1 MSEGKGPKRAP
12 APTTYDDEPTIVWSP
27 PDWDPEDGVD
37 SSSSPRTAESQAPG
51 SMPGQEIEVEVRR
64 LSGPAALGPHA
75 RRTYEIWTRNRVY
88 SVDTRLECVEV
99 IDLATG
105 RSDPNHAFLGARLV
119 GGQLRQHDSNEL
131 TFPLPTLGSEA
142 VFQKQDRQRRIRLSV
157 TSRVTRVILHVHR
170 VKVGSDERDGA
181 WGKIT
186 RK

>member
-1 MSEGKGPKRAP
+1 MW
-12 APTTYDDEPTIVWSP
+12 DDEPTIVWSP
-27 PDWDPEDGVD
+27 PDWDPEDATDAGKPPQQRD
-37 SSSSPRTAESQAPG
+37 SQVPESAPRK
-51 SMPGQEIEVEVRR
+51 EIEVEVRR

-88 SVDTRLECVEV
+88 SVDSRLECVEV

-105 RSDPNHAFLGARLV
+105 QSDPNHAFLGARLV
-119 GGQLRQHDSNEL
+119 GGQLRDDGSNEL
-131 TFPLPTLGSEA
+131 TFPLPTPGSEA
-142 VFQKQDRQRRIRLSV
+142 VFQKQDDQRRIRLSV

-181 WGKIT
+181 WGQIT

>member
-1 MSEGKGPKRAP
+1 MSHKGDGKRPP
-12 APTTYDDEPTIVWSP
+12 APTMFDDEPTIVWSP
-27 PDWDPEDGVD
+27 PDWDPEDATDAGQPPEARD
-37 SSSSPRTAESQAPG
+37 SQIPETAPRQ
-51 SMPGQEIEVEVRR
+51 QIEVQVRR

-88 SVDTRLECVEV
+88 SVDSRLECVEV

-105 RSDPNHAFLGARLV
+105 QSDPDHSFLGARLV
-119 GGQLRQHDSNEL
+119 GGQIRHGDHNEL
-131 TFPLPTLGSEA
+131 TFPLPTPGSEA
-142 VFQKQDRQRRIRLSV
+142 VFQKTDQQRRIRLSV
-157 TSRVTRVILHVHR
+157 TSRVERVILHVHR